1 MRVFWIGFGICF
13 AISLIFPLAI
23 KLSLPSWT
31 NPMRW
36 IQNNPPF
43 SVYMLSA
50 FPIAVGIFCVTFVNL
65 KEIDVF
71 DIKTYGEAWVFYAAL
86 TALGVLF
93 IIASVITVNDFTS
106 RPIGPYILRGTAG
119 VEAFNLEM
127 ELRNAA
133 TLNPEPPDMASK
145 CERYQKLI
153 QLNSLSNIL
162 KHGNAVALA
171 YLAIAWG
178 AAMCCAFY
186 FWYIAVLVL
195 SNQNIP
201 NKTVN
206 RLFMIF
212 ILLIT
217 WFPMRVHTDW
227 YQNHFHCNNWLQR
240 SHAFWLGIIVAIAS
254 MLFVIFI
261 SKPEALLVF
270 CTGLNAAILAFV
282 GLTGT
287 FKPEWLRAVA
297 NFFQATPFIYF
308 FASYTIF
315 LFVTAVISLRIL
327 ND

>member
-1 MRVFWIGFGICF
+1 M
-13 AISLIFPLAI
+13 FPLAI

-31 NPMRW
+31 NPTRW

-50 FPIAVGIFCVTFVNL
+50 FPIAVGIFCVTFINL

-71 DIKTYGEAWVFYAAL
+71 DINIYGQTWVFYAAL
-86 TALGVLF
+86 AALGVLF

-106 RPIGPYILRGTAG
+106 RPIGPYILRGDTAA
-119 VEAFNLEM
+119 EAFRLEM
-127 ELRNAA
+127 ELREAA
-133 TLNPEPPDMASK
+133 QSSHASPDLVSK
-145 CERYQKLI
+145 CERYQNLV
-153 QLNSLSNIL
+153 QLGSLSDIF
-162 KHGNAVALA
+162 KRGNAVALV
-171 YLAIAWG
+171 YLAVAWG
-178 AAMCCAFY
+178 GAMCCAFY

-201 NKTVN
+201 SKTVSK
-206 RLFMIF
+206 LFMIF

-227 YQNHFHCNNWLQR
+227 YQNNFHCQNWLQR
-240 SHAFWLGIIVAIAS
+240 SHAFWLGIVVAIAS

-308 FASYTIF
+308 VASYTIF
-315 LFVTAVISLRIL
+315 LFVAGVISLRIL
-327 ND
+327 NN